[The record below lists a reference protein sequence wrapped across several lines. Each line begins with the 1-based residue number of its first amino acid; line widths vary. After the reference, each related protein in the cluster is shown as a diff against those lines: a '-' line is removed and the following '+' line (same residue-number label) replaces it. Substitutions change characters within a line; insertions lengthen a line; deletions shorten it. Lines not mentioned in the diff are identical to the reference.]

1 MPEIAD
7 QDQPMAQEE
16 ERAHPVSSAS
26 QPVPATAADD
36 SDSRAREDAEIIKA
50 GLAAVAEWEAEHG
63 PFTEEEIAWA
73 DAVLDRA
80 QRHYENLKN
89 R

>member
-1 MPEIAD
+1 MPEVAD
-7 QDQPMAQEE
+7 QDQTMAQEE
-16 ERAHPVSSAS
+16 QRAHAMSSAP
-26 QPVPATAADD
+26 QPNPTTATDD

-73 DAVLDRA
+73 NEVLDRGE
-80 QRHYENLKN
+80 RHYQNLKN